1 MDSTDESKWV
11 LPKANLATSLQILL
25 RNARLIRSNLAAQI
39 DRLDRVEME
48 LTVLSSWAAGE
59 DQLGAWIGE
68 KPGSMICHLA
78 IQNNPNDSIDVEIN
92 SSPAF
97 HLSPR
102 LAGLFLFLA
111 ESAKVSRGRSA
122 LPPWHSRNEVIC
134 FLEQRM
140 QGKIRPQYV
149 NNLIHSLRKVLS
161 AAGHDPGLIQ
171 SHLEKGV
178 RLALRSKHLSKK
190 AGNSKEKSVISSD
203 SS

>member
-1 MDSTDESKWV
+1 MDSTDESKRV
-11 LPKANLATSLQILL
+11 LPKASLATSLQILL
-25 RNARLIRSNLAAQI
+25 RNARLIRSNLSAQI

-48 LTVLSSWAAGE
+48 LAVLSSWAAGGGH
-59 DQLGAWIGE
+59 QGAWIAE
-68 KPGSMICHLA
+68 EPGSMIHHLA

-97 HLSPR
+97 HLGPR

-111 ESAKVSRGRSA
+111 ESTKVSRGRSA

-149 NNLIHSLRKVLS
+149 NNLIYSLRKVLS

-171 SHLEKGV
+171 SHQEKGV
-178 RLALRSKHLSKK
+178 RLAFRSKHLSEK
-190 AGNSKEKSVISSD
+190 AGNSKEESVILSD